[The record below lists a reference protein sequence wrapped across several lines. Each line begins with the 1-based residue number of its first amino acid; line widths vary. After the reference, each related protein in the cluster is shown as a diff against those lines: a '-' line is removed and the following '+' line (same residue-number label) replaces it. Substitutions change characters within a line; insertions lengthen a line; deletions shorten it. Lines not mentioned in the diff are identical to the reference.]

1 MLKATT
7 RQKYIINLLLAM
19 FALVNLWFLYIES
32 KIRVPVHYMYSPI
45 DDLIP
50 FVPAFIVPY
59 YIWYLY
65 QAIPML
71 IFYFTSPESFNKI
84 MLYAILSFAAACI
97 IYMLYPNGIRLRP
110 RVLDDSFFSR
120 WVAFTYSKDSPV
132 NSAPSIHVMMSIG
145 MHLSLAD
152 YEPLRRHPW
161 VIKGSRLLMVLIC
174 MSTVFVKQHSII
186 DVIMGCGISFILYLA
201 IYRRKQPRKSFATGY

>member
-1 MLKATT
+1 M
-7 RQKYIINLLLAM
+7 LLAM
-19 FALVNLWFLYIES
+19 FALVNLWFLLIERE
-32 KIRVPVHYMYSPI
+32 IRVPVHYMYTPI

-50 FVPAFIVPY
+50 FIPAFIVPY

-71 IFYFTSPESFNKI
+71 IFYFTAPESFNKI
-84 MLYAILSFAAACI
+84 MIFSILSFTAACV
-97 IYMLYPNGIRLRP
+97 IYTLYPNGIHLRP
-110 RVLDDSFFSR
+110 RILDDSFFSN

-145 MHLSLAD
+145 MHLSLSD
-152 YEPLRRHPW
+152 YEPLRRYPW
-161 VIKGSRLLMVLIC
+161 VIKASRVLMVLIC

-186 DVIMGCGISFILYLA
+186 DVIMGCGIGFLLYLL
-201 IYRRKQPRKSFATGY
+201 IYRRKPMRKTLATGY